1 MRVLAALFAY
11 TAVVCLL
18 AGGLIWGT
26 LWLVE
31 PDPTIKLERQ
41 AAPIPPRIA
50 ESIERK
56 KPLPAPAVT
65 ATPEPVKPVM
75 QEASASLTNQPIA
88 KIRELS
94 PPPQRKVKKR
104 REQKSVVA
112 EALAAPPTQS
122 VSTARTDFPY

>member
-1 MRVLAALFAY
+1 MRVIAGLFAY

-18 AGGLIWGT
+18 AGGVIWST

-31 PDPTIKLERQ
+31 PDPTVKLERQ
-41 AAPIPPRIA
+41 APPIPPRIA

-56 KPLPAPAVT
+56 KPLPVPAVT

-75 QEASASLTNQPIA
+75 QEASASLTSQPIA

-104 REQKSVVA
+104 REQKSIVA
-112 EALAAPPTQS
+112 DAPAVTPTQS
-122 VSTARTDFPY
+122 VLTARTDFPY

>member
-56 KPLPAPAVT
+56 KPLPVPAVT
-65 ATPEPVKPVM
+65 ATPEPVKRVM

-94 PPPQRKVKKR
+94 PPPKKAKKR
-104 REQKSVVA
+104 REQNPVVA
-112 EALAAPPTQS
+112 EAPTIPVPQT